1 MKKFILV
8 LLLFVSTMGYAQES
22 ESEVLNNH
30 AFRLY
35 AGFGSGYP
43 ILTGLLGMSYTYETG
58 GALSRS
64 FFGVSVDMQ
73 AGATMAWGVD
83 ETFNI
88 QSSIGVGKRYE
99 HGGRLFYDII
109 GAGYSVLNL
118 TRAGVFSSVLI
129 NVLSF
134 HYIDKSGFYFSWR
147 NNFTAPLTTSFS
159 RGDIDGNG
167 NSDTYSMMLI
177 EWRTYITF
185 GFDFSKK
192 HNPRVYEKRSF

>member
-22 ESEVLNNH
+22 ESKVLNNH
-30 AFRLY
+30 ALRLY

-43 ILTGLLGMSYTYETG
+43 PMSALIGISYAYETG
-58 GALSRS
+58 GVLSKS
-64 FFGVSVDMQ
+64 FFGVSLDTQV
-73 AGATMAWGVD
+73 GATMMGA
-83 ETFNI
+83 TFNI

-109 GAGYSVLNL
+109 GVGYSSSDS
-118 TRAGVFSSVLI
+118 TYSSVLI

-134 HYIDKSGFYFSWR
+134 HYTDKSGFYFSWR
-147 NNFTAPLTTSFS
+147 NNFAASFS
-159 RGDIDGNG
+159 SSSSGGCGGNG
-167 NSDTYSMMLI
+167 NGDSYSMRNI
-177 EWRTYITF
+177 EWRTYITI
-185 GFDFSKK
+185 GFDFSKF

>member
-30 AFRLY
+30 TFRLY

-64 FFGVSVDMQ
+64 FFGVSLDTQV
-73 AGATMAWGVD
+73 GATMAGGGPNELFS

-109 GAGYSVLNL
+109 GVGYSLLNID
-118 TRAGVFSSVLI
+118 RHDFIDSSILI

-134 HYIDKSGFYFSWR
+134 HYTDKSGFYFSWR
-147 NNFTAPLTTSFS
+147 NNFTAPLTTDVSVGGEIFP
-159 RGDIDGNG
+159 
-167 NSDTYSMMLI
+167 MMLI
-177 EWRTYITF
+177 EWRTYITI
-185 GFDFSKK
+185 GFDFSKLY
-192 HNPRVYEKRSF
+192 NPRVYEKRSF